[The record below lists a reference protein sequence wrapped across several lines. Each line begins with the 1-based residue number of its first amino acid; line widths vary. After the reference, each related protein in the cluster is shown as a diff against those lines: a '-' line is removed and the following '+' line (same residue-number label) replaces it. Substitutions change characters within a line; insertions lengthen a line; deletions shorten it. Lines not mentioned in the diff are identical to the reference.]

1 MKKNPYMPKRYL
13 KLSNEAE
20 EMNEEFKAE
29 GSSDRAIVLQSNPK
43 DKRTMKIVILRY
55 TPKGEKQ

>member
-13 KLSNEAE
+13 KLLNEAE
-20 EMNEEFKAE
+20 EMNDMFKAE

-55 TPKGEKQ
+55 TPKGAK